1 MKQLTNVL
9 TQKGLLKTEV
19 SRQIKAQGIEK
30 LKELGFEVMPN
41 GRLALA
47 VAEADGKVVTFNVDI
62 AVGVDTNFE
71 KKEKAPRAA
80 KEAEPTVLPDLF
92 D

>member
-41 GRLALA
+41 GRLALT
-47 VAEADGKVVTFNVDI
+47 VAEADGKVITLNVDI
-62 AVGVDTNFE
+62 AVGVDTSFE
-71 KKEKAPRAA
+71 KKEKAPKAP
-80 KEAEPTVLPDLF
+80 KEVEPTELPDLF

>member
-30 LKELGFEVMPN
+30 LKKLGFEVMPN
-41 GRLALA
+41 GRLALV
-47 VAEADGKVVTFNVDI
+47 VAEADGKTITLNVDV

-71 KKEKAPRAA
+71 KKEKAPKAV
-80 KEAEPTVLPDLF
+80 KEAEPVTLPDLF

>member
-41 GRLALA
+41 GRLALV
-47 VAEADGKVVTFNVDI
+47 VAEADGKVITLNVDI

-71 KKEKAPRAA
+71 KKEKAPKVA
-80 KEAEPTVLPDLF
+80 KEVEPTELPDLF